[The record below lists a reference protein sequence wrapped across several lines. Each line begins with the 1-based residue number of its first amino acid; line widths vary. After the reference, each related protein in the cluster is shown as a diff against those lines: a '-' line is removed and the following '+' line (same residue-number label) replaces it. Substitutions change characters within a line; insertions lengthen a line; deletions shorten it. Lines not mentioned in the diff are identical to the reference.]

1 MTKEA
6 QARIKINKPLEAAG
20 WRFFEDASGPA
31 SIVLEAKVKCAIHR
45 VWGESAKPA

>member
-20 WRFFEDASGPA
+20 WRFFEDASGTA